1 MGHFVHRVWRY
12 CGCVNYTLGA
22 VDNVNLDHITSCS
35 VWIAST
41 HIPSTRQEKNP
52 STNVAQIPSLSDD
65 IIVNT

>member
-12 CGCVNYTLGA
+12 RGCINYTPGA

-35 VWIAST
+35 GRIAST
-41 HIPSTRQEKNP
+41 HIPSTRQEENP
-52 STNVAQIPSLSDD
+52 STNVAQIPSLFDD